1 MSTGPDPAG
10 VLGVIAEDWE
20 GVRGA
25 DLLRRALP
33 REDVVVI
40 TDQAFA
46 PYARRRPERVRERT
60 AWLIDEVVD
69 EGAKAVL
76 LAGGF
81 ASFVTRPEPVDLPV
95 RGLERGLVEALR
107 IARGRPVAAVYAT
120 ADVPTMALAHAIRDL
135 RGGGSVT
142 LVERGSRDPGALVAR
157 IRETTPDVAVVCL
170 VTPRAFADVDG
181 VRAAADGIPVVD
193 ALEAAVS
200 RLVEDVRRRRLL
212 ARHGLRRGRISVRA
226 TRGATTA
233 NRRSP
238 LPPGTAVSLR
248 RR

>member
-1 MSTGPDPAG
+1 MSIGPDPAG

-25 DLLRRALP
+25 ELLRRALP

-40 TDQAFA
+40 ADQAFA
-46 PYARRRPERVRERT
+46 PYARRRSERVRERT
-60 AWLIDEVVD
+60 AWLIDEVVG
-69 EGAKAVL
+69 EGAKAIL

-81 ASFVTRPEPVDLPV
+81 ASFATRPEIDDLPV

-120 ADVPTMALAHAIRDL
+120 ADVPTMALAHAIREL

-142 LVERGSRDPGALVAR
+142 LVERGGRSPEELVER
-157 IRETTPDVAVVCL
+157 IRATTPEVAAVAL
-170 VTPRAFADVDG
+170 VTPRAFVDVDA
-181 VRAAADGIPVVD
+181 VRAALDSIPAVD
-193 ALEAAVS
+193 ALEAAAE
-200 RLVEDVRRRRLL
+200 RLVHDVRRRRLL
-212 ARHGLRRGRISVRA
+212 ARHGLRRGRIAVRA

-233 NRRSP
+233 QRRTP
-238 LPPGTAVSLR
+238 LPPGTTVSLR

>member
-10 VLGVIAEDWE
+10 ALGVIAEDWE

-40 TDQAFA
+40 ADHAFA

-60 AWLIDEVVD
+60 AWLIDEVVG
-69 EGAKAVL
+69 EGAKAIL

-81 ASFVTRPEPVDLPV
+81 ASFVTRPEVDELPV
-95 RGLERGLVEALR
+95 RGLERGVVEALR

-120 ADVPTMALAHAIRDL
+120 ADVPTMALAHAIREL

-142 LVERGSRDPGALVAR
+142 LVERGGRTAEDLAAR
-157 IRETTPDVAVVCL
+157 IHATTPEVAVVVL
-170 VTPRAFADVDG
+170 VTPRAFADADA
-181 VRAAADGIPVVD
+181 VRAALGAVAVVD
-193 ALEAAVS
+193 ALEAAAE
-200 RLVEDVRRRRLL
+200 RLVQDVRRRRLL
-212 ARHGLRRGRISVRA
+212 ARHGLRRGRIAVRA
-226 TRGATTA
+226 TRGSTTA
-233 NRRSP
+233 TRRAP
-238 LPPGTAVSLR
+238 LPPGATVSLR